1 MYERYPSLAR
11 FWPLITLAFWYVC
24 LGAVVRLVLWAQFG
38 YAQQVSLPAL
48 LWIFPAGAIADAV
61 QALYLLAPF
70 ALFLALLSDRWRAS
84 RAVNVGIVVGAF
96 LWMFGLTFVA
106 VAEYFFFEEFD
117 SRFNLVSVDYLM
129 YPTEVVGDIRS
140 EYPLFTVLALGA
152 VVAAIMVLILRKQL
166 RTGAAL
172 PVARAGRLR
181 ALGVYVALVACAAL
195 TFQSSSL
202 GFSRNRVANEL
213 ASNGAMSFF
222 RAMRTSEIDYGS
234 YYASRDRHKNLA
246 ELEKA
251 LSQGGGEF
259 TRLAEGR
266 IDREFPARGDGL
278 GKMNVVV
285 IASESFGAEFSKLYG
300 SKRDWTPEF
309 DRFAQK
315 SLWFRHMYASGTR
328 TVRGL
333 EAITASF
340 PPIPS
345 VSIVRRPGNENIAN
359 WGSVMR
365 AQGYSTSFLYGGY
378 GYFDN
383 MNYFYANNGFEV
395 LDRKSITRPTRFENI
410 WGVADEDL
418 YDLALDHFDDL
429 SKTGKPFFAII
440 MNTSNHKPF
449 TFRAGVPGVKPVG
462 GGRESGVRYADFAQG
477 YFLEQAE
484 RHGWFD
490 NTLFV
495 VVADHGARVYG
506 KQDIPIKSYEI
517 PMLIYAPKRL
527 NPQRVDALTTQ
538 IDVAPTVLGLL
549 GLPYRAPFFGQDV
562 LHTKAA
568 DRVVFFSHNHDVA
581 ILRGNQLA
589 ILGLQ
594 KSTENFFYD
603 AATDSYRPAPRNVE
617 LNDLAIAY
625 YQTASELFHERRY
638 N

>member
-1 MYERYPSLAR
+1 
-11 FWPLITLAFWYVC
+11 
-24 LGAVVRLVLWAQFG
+24 
-38 YAQQVSLPAL
+38 
-48 LWIFPAGAIADAV
+48 
-61 QALYLLAPF
+61 
-70 ALFLALLSDRWRAS
+70 
-84 RAVNVGIVVGAF
+84 
-96 LWMFGLTFVA
+96 
-106 VAEYFFFEEFD
+106 
-117 SRFNLVSVDYLM
+117 
-129 YPTEVVGDIRS
+129 
-140 EYPLFTVLALGA
+140 
-152 VVAAIMVLILRKQL
+152 
-166 RTGAAL
+166 
-172 PVARAGRLR
+172 
-181 ALGVYVALVACAAL
+181 
-195 TFQSSSL
+195 
-202 GFSRNRVANEL
+202 
-213 ASNGAMSFF
+213 MSFF

-449 TFRAGVPGVKPVG
+449 TFRAGVPGVKPAG

>member
-140 EYPLFTVLALGA
+140 EYPLFTVLALGT

-181 ALGVYVALVACAAL
+181 ALGAYVALVACAAL

-429 SKTGKPFFAII
+429 SMRGKPFFAII

-449 TFRAGVPGVKPVG
+449 TFRAGVPGVKPAG

>member
-1 MYERYPSLAR
+1 MLEKYPSLAR
-11 FWPLITLAFWYVC
+11 FWPLFTLAFWYVG
-24 LGAVVRLVLWAQFG
+24 LGALLRLVLWVQFG
-38 YAQQVSLPAL
+38 HEQQVALPAM
-48 LWIFPAGAIADAV
+48 LWILPAGVVADTV
-61 QALYLLAPF
+61 QALYLLTPF
-70 ALFLALLSDRWRAS
+70 ALFLALARDRWRTT
-84 RAVNVGIVVGAF
+84 RALQLGITAGAF

-140 EYPLFTVLALGA
+140 EYPVFTVLALGA
-152 VVAAIMVLILRKQL
+152 LAAAITVFLLRRPL
-166 RTGAAL
+166 RAGAGVS
-172 PVARAGRLR
+172 VARGSRLR
-181 ALGVYVALVACAAL
+181 ALGVYLAVVLGAAF
-195 TFQSSSL
+195 TFQTTTL
-202 GFSRNRVANEL
+202 ALSRNRIANEL
-213 ASNGAMSFF
+213 AANGAMSFF
-222 RAMRTSEIDYGS
+222 RAMRTSEIDYS
-234 YYASRDRHKNLA
+234 AYYASRDRQKNLA
-246 ELEKA
+246 VLEQA
-251 LSQGGGEF
+251 LSTGGGRF

-266 IDREFPARGDGL
+266 LDREFPARADGL

-300 SKRDWTPEF
+300 SERDWTPQF
-309 DRFAQK
+309 DEYAQK

-359 WGSVMR
+359 WGTVMK
-365 AQGYSTSFLYGGY
+365 AQGYSASFLYGGY

-395 LDRKSITRPTRFENI
+395 LDRKSLTRPTRFENI
-410 WGVADEDL
+410 WGVSDEDL
-418 YDLALDHFDDL
+418 YDLALDHFDAL
-429 SKTGKPFFAII
+429 SKSGQPFFAII

-449 TFRAGVPGVKPVG
+449 TFRAGVPGVKPTG
-462 GGRESGVRYADFAQG
+462 GGREAGVRYADFAQG
-477 YFLEQAE
+477 YFLKQAE

-490 NTLFV
+490 HTVFV

-506 KQDIPIKSYEI
+506 KQEIPIKSYAI
-517 PMLIYAPKRL
+517 PMLIYAPRHIE
-527 NPQRVDALTTQ
+527 PRRVDSLTTQ

-549 GLPYRAPFFGQDV
+549 GLPYHAPFFGQDV
-562 LHTKAA
+562 LHTDAA
-568 DRVVFFSHNHDVA
+568 GRVVFFSHNHDVA

-594 KSTENFFYD
+594 KSTENVFYD
-603 AATDSYRPAPRNVE
+603 AATDSYRRAPANAE

>member
-11 FWPLITLAFWYVC
+11 FWPLITLASWYVC

-70 ALFLALLSDRWRAS
+70 AVFLALLSDRWRAS
-84 RAVNVGIVVGAF
+84 RAVNASIVAGAF

-129 YPTEVVGDIRS
+129 YPTEVVGDIRG
-140 EYPLFTVLALGA
+140 EYPVFTVLALGA

-166 RTGAAL
+166 RMGAAL
-172 PVARAGRLR
+172 PVARAKRLR
-181 ALGVYVALVACAAL
+181 ALGVYVALVACAGL

-202 GFSRNRVANEL
+202 GLSRNRVANEL

-222 RAMRTSEIDYGS
+222 RAMRTSEIDYSS
-234 YYASRDRHKNLA
+234 YYASRDRQKNLV

-266 IDREFPARGDGL
+266 IDREFPARADGL

-315 SLWFRHMYASGTR
+315 SLWLRHMYASGTR

-395 LDRKSITRPTRFENI
+395 LDRKSITKPTRFENI

-418 YDLALDHFDDL
+418 YDLALDHFDEL
-429 SKTGKPFFAII
+429 SKGGKPFFAII

-449 TFRAGVPGVKPVG
+449 TFRAGVPGVKPAG

-490 NTLFV
+490 NTVFV

-517 PMLIYAPKRL
+517 PMLIYAPKHL
-527 NPQRVDALTTQ
+527 KPQRVDALTTQ

-549 GLPYRAPFFGQDV
+549 GLPYHAPFFGQDV

-603 AATDSYRPAPRNVE
+603 AATDSYRRAPRNVE

>member
-1 MYERYPSLAR
+1 MIEKHPSLAR
-11 FWPLITLAFWYVC
+11 FWPLLTLATWYVC
-24 LGAVVRLVLWAQFG
+24 LGAVLRLVLWAQFG
-38 YAQQVSLPAL
+38 VAQSVPLPAL
-48 LWIFPAGAIADAV
+48 LWIVPAGAIADAI
-61 QALYLLAPF
+61 QSLYLLAPF
-70 ALFLALLSDRWRAS
+70 ALFLALLPDRWRAS
-84 RAVNVGIVVGAF
+84 AAVHAVITAGAF

-129 YPTEVVGDIRS
+129 YPTEVVGDIRG
-140 EYPLFTVLALGA
+140 EYPVLTVLAIGAALA
-152 VVAAIMVLILRKQL
+152 VVMVALLRRQL
-166 RTGAAL
+166 RTGADL
-172 PVARAGRLR
+172 PGTRAARLR
-181 ALGVYVALVACAAL
+181 SLGIYLAVVTLAAL

-202 GFSRNRVANEL
+202 SLSRNRVANEL

-222 RAMRTSEIDYGS
+222 RAMRTSEIDYGA
-234 YYASRDRHKNLA
+234 YYASRDRKHNLE
-246 ELEKA
+246 ELEQA

-266 IDREFPARGDGL
+266 IDRDFPARADGL

-300 SKRDWTPEF
+300 SKRDWTPAF

-315 SLWFRHMYASGTR
+315 SVWFRHMYASGTR

-333 EAITASF
+333 EALTASF

-359 WGSVMR
+359 WGSVMHS
-365 AQGYSTSFLYGGY
+365 QGYSTSFLYGGY

-395 LDRKSITRPTRFENI
+395 LDRKSITKPTRFENV

-418 YDLALDHFDDL
+418 YDLALDHFDAL
-429 SKTGKPFFAII
+429 SKGGKPFFAII

-449 TFRAGVPGVKPVG
+449 TFRAGVPGVKPAG

-484 RHGWFD
+484 KHGWFD
-490 NTLFV
+490 NTVFV

-517 PMLIYAPKRL
+517 PMLIYSPRHL
-527 NPQRVDALTTQ
+527 RPRRVDSLTTQ

-549 GLPYRAPFFGQDV
+549 GLPYHAPFFGQDV
-562 LHTKAA
+562 LHTNAA

-603 AATDSYRPAPRNVE
+603 AATDTYKPAPRNRE

>member
-1 MYERYPSLAR
+1 MYERYLSLAR

-140 EYPLFTVLALGA
+140 EYPLFTVLALGT

-181 ALGVYVALVACAAL
+181 ALGAYVALVACAAL

-429 SKTGKPFFAII
+429 SMRGKPFFAII

-449 TFRAGVPGVKPVG
+449 TFRAGVPGVKPAG

>member
-1 MYERYPSLAR
+1 M
-11 FWPLITLAFWYVC
+11 
-24 LGAVVRLVLWAQFG
+24 
-38 YAQQVSLPAL
+38 
-48 LWIFPAGAIADAV
+48 
-61 QALYLLAPF
+61 
-70 ALFLALLSDRWRAS
+70 
-84 RAVNVGIVVGAF
+84 
-96 LWMFGLTFVA
+96 M
-106 VAEYFFFEEFD
+106 
-117 SRFNLVSVDYLM
+117 
-129 YPTEVVGDIRS
+129 
-140 EYPLFTVLALGA
+140 
-152 VVAAIMVLILRKQL
+152 
-166 RTGAAL
+166 
-172 PVARAGRLR
+172 
-181 ALGVYVALVACAAL
+181 
-195 TFQSSSL
+195 
-202 GFSRNRVANEL
+202 
-213 ASNGAMSFF
+213 
-222 RAMRTSEIDYGS
+222 
-234 YYASRDRHKNLA
+234 H
-246 ELEKA
+246 
-251 LSQGGGEF
+251 
-259 TRLAEGR
+259 
-266 IDREFPARGDGL
+266 
-278 GKMNVVV
+278 
-285 IASESFGAEFSKLYG
+285 
-300 SKRDWTPEF
+300 
-309 DRFAQK
+309 
-315 SLWFRHMYASGTR
+315 
-328 TVRGL
+328 
-333 EAITASF
+333 
-340 PPIPS
+340 
-345 VSIVRRPGNENIAN
+345 
-359 WGSVMR
+359 

-395 LDRKSITRPTRFENI
+395 LDRKSLRRPPRFENI

-429 SKTGKPFFAII
+429 SKSGKPFFAII

-490 NTLFV
+490 NTVFV

-517 PMLIYAPKRL
+517 PMLIYAPKHVK
-527 NPQRVDALTTQ
+527 PQRVDALTTQ

>member
-1 MYERYPSLAR
+1 MIERYPSLAR
-11 FWPLITLAFWYVC
+11 FWPLVTLTAWYVA
-24 LGAVVRLVLWAQFG
+24 LGAALRLVLWAQFG
-38 YAQQVSLPAL
+38 FEQQVSLPSL
-48 LWIFPAGAIADAV
+48 LWIFPAGAISDGV

-84 RAVNVGIVVGAF
+84 RAVNAGIVVGAF

-140 EYPLFTVLALGA
+140 EYPVFTVLVAGAALAA
-152 VVAAIMVLILRKQL
+152 VMVLLLRRQL
-166 RTGAAL
+166 RAGAAL
-172 PVARAGRLR
+172 PVTRKQRFG
-181 ALGVYVALVACAAL
+181 ALALYAAVAAVAAL
-195 TFQSSSL
+195 TFQSSTLSL
-202 GFSRNRVANEL
+202 SRNRVANEL
-213 ASNGAMSFF
+213 ATNGAMSFF
-222 RAMRTSEIDYGS
+222 RAMRTSEIDYGA
-234 YYASRDRHKNLA
+234 YYASRDRQQNLA

-266 IDREFPARGDGL
+266 IDREFPARDDGL

-300 SKRDWTPEF
+300 SQRDWTPEF

-365 AQGYSTSFLYGGY
+365 AQGYNTSFLYGGY

-395 LDRKSITRPTRFENI
+395 LDRKSIKKPTRFENI
-410 WGVADEDL
+410 WGVSDEDL
-418 YDLALDHFDDL
+418 FDLALDHFDDL
-429 SKTGKPFFAII
+429 SKRGKPFFAIV

-449 TFRAGVPGVKPVG
+449 TFRTGVPGVKPVG

-490 NTLFV
+490 NTVFI

-517 PMLIYAPKRL
+517 PMLIYAPKYL
-527 NPQRVDALTTQ
+527 KPQRVDALTTQ

-549 GLPYRAPFFGQDV
+549 GLPYHAPFFGQDV
-562 LHTKAA
+562 LHTNAA

-603 AATDSYRPAPRNVE
+603 VATDSYRRAPHNAE